1 MFRYSF
7 LPFGLSLTKFK
18 YRIGDIAWSE
28 NQYSHTLRLPMHI
41 YLSKLFSRISSPS
54 EISLQGTWSLQVGYI
69 WCKAQGFNTVVSD
82 VGTFGKC

>member
-1 MFRYSF
+1 MYSMFRYSF

-41 YLSKLFSRISSPS
+41 YLSKLYFQGSAHHQR
-54 EISLQGTWSLQVGYI
+54 SLFKVPGVYRLGMSGA
-69 WCKAQGFNTVVSD
+69 KHKVSIQL
-82 VGTFGKC
+82 